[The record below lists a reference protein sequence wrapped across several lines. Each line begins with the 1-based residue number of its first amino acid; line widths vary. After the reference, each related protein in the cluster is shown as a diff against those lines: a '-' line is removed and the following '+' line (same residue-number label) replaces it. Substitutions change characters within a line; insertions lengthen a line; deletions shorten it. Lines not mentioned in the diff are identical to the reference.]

1 MWHLQKGIRHF
12 FGRRS
17 ILPSMP
23 DLDPQELERLR
34 NRLEVLV
41 VDLDRTLGGLSEE
54 ARSFYAEAEQSVI
67 DARRKAETHEGLLQ
81 VN

>member
-1 MWHLQKGIRHF
+1 MWHLQERTRHF
-12 FGRRS
+12 RRRLS
-17 ILPSMP
+17 ILSRMP

-34 NRLEVLV
+34 DRLEVLV